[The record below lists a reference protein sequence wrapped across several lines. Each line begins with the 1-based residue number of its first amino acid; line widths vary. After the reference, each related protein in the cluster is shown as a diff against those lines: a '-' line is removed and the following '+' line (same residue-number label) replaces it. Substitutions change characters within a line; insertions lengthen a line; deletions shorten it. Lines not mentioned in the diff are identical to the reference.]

1 MYTDWKSIEKNTQR
15 IYKAKG
21 LTVKMK
27 DGKAQIACSRDAEF
41 YRGLGVVRQWKLE
54 EKTEGFWEE
63 TPCVDHLTYMVD
75 CSRNAVCNISYLKK
89 LIQWMAYMGYD
100 RLMLYTEDTYEIEG
114 RPFFG
119 WMRGRFKK
127 DEIRELD
134 EFSHNYGIELVPCI
148 QTLAHLNAI
157 FRWKAF
163 QPLNDTSDILNTG
176 MEETYELIEDMIR
189 FFAENVHS
197 RVINLGMD
205 EAEMIGRGKFLNQFG
220 YEERFTIMQRHL
232 NRVLQIC
239 EKYGFKCM
247 MWSDMF
253 FKLLSKDSYYSES
266 VDITDE
272 VKAMIP
278 QNVELI
284 YWDYYSRK
292 PEIYDRM
299 LTNHKALTPHVC
311 FAGGAW
317 KWTGFAPLMEH
328 SRRISRMALKAC
340 RKHEIR
346 NVIVT
351 GWGDNGG
358 EAAQSSVLSVLSLYA
373 EGCYSGN
380 MEDEWI
386 SKRLEA
392 CTDADYGD
400 FKKLDLPNLTPDNP
414 VPGRVSAAPS
424 KYLLYQDILLGIYDK
439 HVDPGTYP
447 EHYRKSAMKLHTVA
461 EKGGEFGYIFET
473 LAALCDVLEYKCDLG
488 IRIKNAYQKKDRKE
502 LITLAERI
510 KETEN
515 RVEVFRQKLKK
526 QWFYENKAFGFE
538 IQDIRLSGLKGR
550 LISAVERIMEF
561 VNGETDIL
569 EELEEDRLIL
579 EEKKDSAYTTFPVE
593 DNNWGQIV
601 SASVI

>member
-1 MYTDWKSIEKNTQR
+1 M
-15 IYKAKG
+15 
-21 LTVKMK
+21 
-27 DGKAQIACSRDAEF
+27 
-41 YRGLGVVRQWKLE
+41 
-54 EKTEGFWEE
+54 
-63 TPCVDHLTYMVD
+63 
-75 CSRNAVCNISYLKK
+75 
-89 LIQWMAYMGYD
+89 IQ
-100 RLMLYTEDTYEIEG
+100 
-114 RPFFG
+114 
-119 WMRGRFKK
+119 
-127 DEIRELD
+127 
-134 EFSHNYGIELVPCI
+134 
-148 QTLAHLNAI
+148 
-157 FRWKAF
+157 
-163 QPLNDTSDILNTG
+163 
-176 MEETYELIEDMIR
+176 
-189 FFAENVHS
+189 
-197 RVINLGMD
+197 
-205 EAEMIGRGKFLNQFG
+205 
-220 YEERFTIMQRHL
+220 
-232 NRVLQIC
+232 
-239 EKYGFKCM
+239 
-247 MWSDMF
+247 
-253 FKLLSKDSYYSES
+253 
-266 VDITDE
+266 
-272 VKAMIP
+272 